1 MFIPTF
7 EDYCQQ
13 SKDYNLVPVYTEM
26 LVDMETPISIFK
38 KVCQEDR
45 CYLLESVEGGEKLA
59 RYSFIGFRP
68 FLEYICKDGRGEIR
82 DDTGVRAADGPPLDV
97 LEEIMAGFKAPK
109 LEQLPRFYGGAVGYF
124 GYDLVRYVEDLPRI
138 TVDDLQLP
146 DGHFILT
153 RVVLIFDHVKHKV
166 KIVANTCPGEHPA
179 AAYNDAVKLIRS
191 VAKAIQEPN
200 GVPAVGLSSKKSG
213 AQFTSNISKH
223 DFMAKVLAAKEYIK
237 AGDVFQVVLSQRLQ
251 TPLPGEPLDIYRNL
265 RALNPAPYL
274 YYLNFAETL
283 IIGSSPEMLI
293 RVEDG
298 LVQTCPIAG
307 TRPRGRNR
315 EEDRMLEAEL
325 LGDEKEKAEHLMLVD
340 LGRNDLGRVCEYGTI
355 EVKDF
360 MDVEKYSHVMHIVST
375 VQGRLAP
382 GKTGFAAIRSC
393 FPAGTLSG
401 APKIRAMEIIEE
413 LEPTGRGIYGG
424 VIGYFGFTGNLDTCI
439 TIRTILVHKGMTY
452 VQAGAGIVA
461 DSDPE
466 REYDETVNK
475 AGALMETLL
484 LKEVG

>member
-1 MFIPTF
+1 MFFP
-7 EDYCQQ
+7 
-13 SKDYNLVPVYTEM
+13 SKEEYYQMSEDYNLVPVYTEV
-26 LVDMETPISIFK
+26 LADMETPISVFK
-38 KVCQEDR
+38 KVCREDR
-45 CYLLESVEGGEKLA
+45 CYLLESVEGGENLA
-59 RYSFIGFRP
+59 RYSFIGCQP
-68 FLEYICKDGRGEIR
+68 FLEYSCKDGRGEIR
-82 DDTGVRAADGPPLDV
+82 DDAGSREVAGPPLAV
-97 LEEIMAGFKAPK
+97 LEEIMSRFKAPK

-124 GYDLVRYVEDLPRI
+124 GYDLIRYVEELPRI
-138 TVDDLQLP
+138 AVDDLGLP
-146 DGHFILT
+146 DCHFILT

-166 KIVANTCPGEHPA
+166 KIVVNSCPGDSPETGYDEAVTLIKSLVKRLQEHTF
-179 AAYNDAVKLIRS
+179 
-191 VAKAIQEPN
+191 
-200 GVPAVGLSSKKSG
+200 VPAVT
-213 AQFTSNISKH
+213 APQNMPPATFTSNISKR
-223 DFMAKVLAAKEYIK
+223 DYIAKVEAAKEYIK
-237 AGDVFQVVLSQRLQ
+237 AGDIFQVVLSQRLQ

-274 YYLNFAETL
+274 YYLNFKDTV

-315 EEDRMLEAEL
+315 QEDRELEADL
-325 LGDEKEKAEHLMLVD
+325 LRDEKEKAEHLMLVD
-340 LGRNDLGRVCEYGTI
+340 LGRNDLGRVCDYGSV

-360 MDVEKYSHVMHIVST
+360 MDIERYSHVMHIVST

-382 GKTGFAAIRSC
+382 GSTGFDALKAC

-413 LEPTGRGIYGG
+413 LEPTRRGVYGG
-424 VIGYFGFTGNLDTCI
+424 TIGYFGFTGNLDTCI

-461 DSDPE
+461 DSNPE
-466 REYDETVNK
+466 REYEETINK